1 VLSGSIVVAALAVAG
16 AVAIFFELEQG
27 FGDLVRISPEVMRR
41 TVKALEARAEK
52 CAVSVRIATFGR

>member
-27 FGDLVRISPEVMRR
+27 FGDLRISPEVMRR